1 MKLLQKTDSLK
12 TGYLGTR
19 LSGFMG
25 KYTIKKTMASAA
37 KTFTNNGGSRRCD
50 LGEP

>member
-19 LSGFMG
+19 LSGVMG
-25 KYTIKKTMASAA
+25 KYTIKKNYG
-37 KTFTNNGGSRRCD
+37 KRCENFHKQW
-50 LGEP
+50 GEPALRPG